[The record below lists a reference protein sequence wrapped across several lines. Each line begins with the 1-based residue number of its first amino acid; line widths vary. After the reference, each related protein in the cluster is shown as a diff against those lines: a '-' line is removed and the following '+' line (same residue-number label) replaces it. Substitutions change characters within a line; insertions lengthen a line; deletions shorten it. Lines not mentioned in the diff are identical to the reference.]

1 MNGQSRLKRWSFLL
15 ASGAMLAALGA
26 NGLIAQGLDGGS
38 PVIAPLNPTFI
49 AWQKAKESAKQPMAL
64 RSNARIRNHGRMPSP
79 VDLSHIRGQLFG
91 GLDIFPKTY
100 DLRALNQVRHSVIYN
115 HANTS
120 TSEHTAFALSGVIV
134 MNHFSSPNNLSR
146 AFS

>member
-1 MNGQSRLKRWSFLL
+1 MASIGFPEAKPLTQKNRFLKVYSSFPEDTLL
-15 ASGAMLAALGA
+15 LEAFSGAEHVSSSFQFFLSLISNLKDIELKEIIGKVMKVALRTASGQNRYF
-26 NGLIAQGLDGGS
+26 NG
-38 PVIAPLNPTFI
+38 
-49 AWQKAKESAKQPMAL
+49 
-64 RSNARIRNHGRMPSP
+64 
-79 VDLSHIRGQLFG
+79 
-91 GLDIFPKTY
+91 Y
-100 DLRALNQVRHSVIYN
+100 VRHSVIYN